1 MLSKRLLPDVSRR
14 YFWSIVRRVYVV
26 NIIMIIHIR
35 STLNDIFFAWSTNV
49 WSSSSSIR
57 ANERLERH
65 SRIRVVRERR
75 ADGKRRRH
83 ACARVDV

>member
-1 MLSKRLLPDVSRR
+1 MSSKRFLPDVSRR
-14 YFWSIVRRVYVV
+14 YFRSIVRRVYVV
-26 NIIMIIHIR
+26 IIIMTSHVR
-35 STLNDIFFAWSTNV
+35 STLNNVFFARSSV

-83 ACARVDV
+83 ACARVVV